1 MKGKELQ
8 RVKVALLNK
17 LDTALQQCYHQGLH
31 EVMTD
36 LRIRYTNVKPDSTP
50 DEIFSLFLQ
59 TGILKTVSA
68 EPIVQMRES
77 LERLNKGTFGT
88 CTVCGSEIPV
98 KRLEKDPT
106 APWCDSCDKEAQK
119 LIRRPEW

>member
-1 MKGKELQ
+1 MKGTELQ

-17 LDTALQQCYHQGLH
+17 LDTALQRCYHQGLQ
-31 EVMTD
+31 EVLTE
-36 LRIRYTNVKPDSTP
+36 LRIHYTNIKPESSP

-59 TGILKTVSA
+59 NGILKTMSA

-98 KRLEKDPT
+98 KRLEIDPT
-106 APWCDSCDKEAQK
+106 APWCDSCDKEGQK
-119 LIRRPEW
+119 LIRRPVW

>member
-8 RVKVALLNK
+8 RVKAALLNK
-17 LDTALQQCYHQGLH
+17 LDTALQKCCHQGIQ

-36 LRIRYTNVKPDSTP
+36 LRIHCTNIKSGSSP

-59 TGILKTVSA
+59 TGILKTMSA

-77 LERLNKGTFGT
+77 LERLSKGTFGT

-98 KRLEKDPT
+98 KRLEKEPT
-106 APWCDSCDKEAQK
+106 APWCDSCDKEARK
-119 LIRRPEW
+119 LLRIPDW

>member
-8 RVKVALLNK
+8 RVKAALLNR
-17 LDTALQQCYHQGLH
+17 LDTALQRCYHQGLQ

-36 LRIRYTNVKPDSTP
+36 LRIHYSNVKPDSSP

-59 TGILKTVSA
+59 TGILKTMSA

-77 LERLNKGTFGT
+77 LERLNQGTFGT

-98 KRLEKDPT
+98 KRLEIDPT
-106 APWCDSCDKEAQK
+106 APWCDVCDKEAQK
-119 LIRRPEW
+119 LLRRPEW